1 MQRLFC
7 VILTCVLII
16 SMLAGCSG
24 LQKFGLKDND
34 EVSPVSSIAL
44 NEAEAQQIANKAP
57 IYLYFANEEGT
68 KLKLE
73 VRYIPMSEAKKTANE
88 IASLIVKELINGPK
102 EPGLKPTVPEETKLR
117 SNVKIDGEV
126 ATVDLTKEF
135 KEKHPGGKAAEQLT
149 IYSIVN
155 SLTELKEISKV
166 KFKIEGKTAKE
177 FKGIYK
183 FDNEFPRSTSLI
195 SKEAAPSGRIN
206 NGSDDTA
213 DGDAKAGDNA
223 KSSDKESKGTS
234 ADEATGNQVE
244 VFEEDE
250 NITTS
255 ESMEDG
261 DVTTSEIIEDGNA
274 EEDMATFY
282 LEDEPIEEELLE

>member
-7 VILTCVLII
+7 VILTCILII
-16 SMLAGCSG
+16 SMLTGCSA

-44 NEAEAQQIANKAP
+44 SEVEAQQIANKAP

-102 EPGLKPTVPEETKLR
+102 ETGLKATVPPETKLR
-117 SNVKIDGEV
+117 ANVKIDGEV

-166 KFKIEGKTAKE
+166 KFKIEGKAVKE
-177 FKGIYK
+177 FKGNYK

-195 SKEAAPSGRIN
+195 SKEAAPSGKIN
-206 NGSDDTA
+206 NGSN
-213 DGDAKAGDNA
+213 GDANGNAKAGD
-223 KSSDKESKGTS
+223 KVESGDKESKGTS
-234 ADEATGNQVE
+234 ADGVTGSEVE

-250 NITTS
+250 
-255 ESMEDG
+255 
-261 DVTTSEIIEDGNA
+261 DVTTTEILEDEDVETSGDV
-274 EEDMATFY
+274 EEDRATFF
-282 LEDEPIEEELLE
+282 LEDEPLEEELLE

>member
-34 EVSPVSSIAL
+34 EVSPVSSIVL
-44 NEAEAQQIANKAP
+44 NETEAQQIANKAP
-57 IYLYFANEEGT
+57 IYLYFANEDGT

-73 VRYIPMSEAKKTANE
+73 VRYIPMSEAKKSTNE

-117 SNVKIDGEV
+117 TNVKIDGDV
-126 ATVDLTKEF
+126 ATVDLSKEF
-135 KEKHPGGKAAEQLT
+135 RDKHPGGKAAEQLT

-166 KFKIEGKTAKE
+166 KFKIEGKTVKE
-177 FKGIYK
+177 FKGNFK

-195 SKEAAPSGRIN
+195 SKETTPSNKIN
-206 NGSDDTA
+206 NGSTDTA
-213 DGDAKAGDNA
+213 DGKEKSGDKAN
-223 KSSDKESKGTS
+223 SSNKESKSTS
-234 ADEATGNQVE
+234 VDEAKDNQVD

-250 NITTS
+250 DVITS
-255 ESMEDG
+255 DSLEDG
-261 DVTTSEIIEDGNA
+261 DVTTSDLLEDGQS
-274 EEDMATFY
+274 EEDRATFY
-282 LEDEPIEEELLE
+282 FEDEPIEEEILE